1 MDPVGFVFS
10 FFQINPENFLA
21 FRKVSVVKFAAQ
33 VKWSTGLP
41 ETAAFFPVGLGLGTS
56 PKTNMDTQNG
66 GLEKVDSF
74 ERWPFLVS
82 MLDFWGVYF
91 GTTPHPGFQS
101 PPELCHFSTGIPN
114 QNLHL
119 WLLITGWAVD
129 LRYTWICLFDAWKN
143 KKTVLPNGGFDG
155 GLNHDKK

>member
-1 MDPVGFVFS
+1 MDPMGFVFI

-56 PKTNMDTQNG
+56 PKTDMDTQNG

-74 ERWPFLVS
+74 EIWPFLVS

-91 GTTPHPGFQS
+91 GTTPTQDSSHHQNYAISRRGFLTKTFICDCQ
-101 PPELCHFSTGIPN
+101 
-114 QNLHL
+114 
-119 WLLITGWAVD
+119 LL
-129 LRYTWICLFDAWKN
+129 
-143 KKTVLPNGGFDG
+143 GGR
-155 GLNHDKK
+155 